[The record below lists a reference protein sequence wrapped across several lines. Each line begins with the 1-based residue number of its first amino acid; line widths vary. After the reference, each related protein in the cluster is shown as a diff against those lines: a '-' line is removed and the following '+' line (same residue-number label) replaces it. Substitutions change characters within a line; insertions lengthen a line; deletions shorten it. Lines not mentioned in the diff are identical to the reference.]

1 MSSRVKLFLNLHG
14 SDMSGVSD
22 SGSSVFTTS
31 GPSSR
36 FMYPKT
42 AMDIQLDSHYQA
54 KVYNSGDAIT
64 GRVVI
69 APLRDIPFDLF
80 DIVLLGIA
88 HTRVDHISAPIYA
101 NHTFLKLIMPI
112 EESAYPTPRMLEA
125 GKVYT
130 LPLHF
135 VVPHHLT
142 LSACNHKVASPHVHS
157 HHTMLPPTMG
167 AYGNSTSSASSS
179 GCTADWERDDMAPE
193 MAGVEYTIKAR
204 IYREAP
210 KEDGCCKSTYTK
222 IVEAVHPVRILPAS
236 LVDPP
241 LPVSKADHLYKL
253 QSGKTVRKGLFA
265 RSKIGTVTATTGDEC
280 NGTSQPAPIV
290 LRPDAVSAE
299 STTARVKLLFEPAR
313 PDSQPPHITGWSA
326 KLTSHTHF
334 SAAAISSFPNLGGW
348 SQADT
353 HHHQRRGTY
362 STSVAIN
369 SKPLQDHKWEAAVDT
384 GRRDSGYCSSDS
396 ADSAA
401 GSTRQA
407 TPPAPGSPSAKDVGL
422 VYSST
427 LDLQVAL
434 PMHKRTFLPT
444 FHSCILSR
452 TYSLQLSVT
461 MVPASSS
468 SSSSSS
474 SSASATTVSV
484 TVPLQ
489 IVVGETAVKED
500 TEGLPTF
507 EAALEEAEAD
517 AHLQP
522 RVLAVPDAQY
532 QGTSQLPSY
541 SG

>member
-22 SGSSVFTTS
+22 SGSSAFTTS

-36 FMYPKT
+36 LMYPKT
-42 AMDIQLDSHYQA
+42 AMEIQLDRHYQA

-64 GRVVI
+64 GSVVI

-80 DIVLLGIA
+80 EIVLLGVA
-88 HTRVDHISAPIYA
+88 HTRVDHISTPIHA

-142 LSACNHKVASPHVHS
+142 LGACNHKVASPHVHS

-167 AYGNSTSSASSS
+167 AYGNRTSSHSSS
-179 GCTADWERDDMAPE
+179 GNTADWERDDMAPE
-193 MAGVEYTIKAR
+193 MASIEYTIKAR

-210 KEDGCCKSTYTK
+210 KEDGCGKNVYSK
-222 IVEAVHPVRILPAS
+222 IVEALHPVRILPAS

-241 LPVSKADHLYKL
+241 LPISKSDVIYKL
-253 QSGKTVRKGLFA
+253 QSNKTVRKGLFA
-265 RSKIGTVTATTGDEC
+265 RSKIGTVTATTGDER
-280 NGTSQPAPIV
+280 NGTPQPAPIV

-326 KLTSHTHF
+326 KLTSYTHF
-334 SAAAISSFPNLGGW
+334 SATAISSFPNLGGW
-348 SQADT
+348 SQAES
-353 HHHQRRGTY
+353 HNLQRQGTY
-362 STSVAIN
+362 STSVVVN
-369 SKPLQDHKWEAAVDT
+369 NKPLKDQKWEAMVDT
-384 GRRDSGYCSSDS
+384 GRRDSGYCSTDS

-401 GSTRQA
+401 GSARQV
-407 TPPAPGSPSAKDVGL
+407 TPPGSPSSKDVGII
-422 VYSST
+422 YSST
-427 LDLQVAL
+427 LDLEVAL

-461 MVPASSS
+461 MVPASST

-474 SSASATTVSV
+474 SSASATTVNV

-489 IVVGETAVKED
+489 IVVGETAIKED

-522 RVLAVPDAQY
+522 RVLVVPDAQY
-532 QGTSQLPSY
+532 QETSLLPSY